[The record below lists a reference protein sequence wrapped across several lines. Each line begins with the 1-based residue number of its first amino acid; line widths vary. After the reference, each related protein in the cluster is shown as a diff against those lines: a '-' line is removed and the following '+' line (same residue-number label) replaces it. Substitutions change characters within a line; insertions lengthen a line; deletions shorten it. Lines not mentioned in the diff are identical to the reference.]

1 MTRFIKYPP
10 DLKSAKNSNELVPFI
25 GAGLSMISGG
35 SSWMLML
42 EGALDQIKAKI
53 GYEARLKEVE
63 KCLIKGPKT
72 KSIISELKSVYIS
85 SYDPL
90 LLSQLYENSF
100 GRHAVI
106 TFLQQE
112 LKKIKL
118 PTKTHDLLFKVNKQV
133 MVTTNYDNLIEQT
146 AKRLGLNYR
155 TILKEEDV
163 PFWSDSELKIIKMHG
178 SLIEPFDSDSI
189 VFTRNDYEA
198 YGLKRPSLSL
208 LINFIMTTKSLLLIG
223 YSARDPDFLALHDIV
238 RLNLK
243 KGKRNIYL
251 IVFDAP
257 QIIMEYWMSYGF
269 YPINLDGKDKEK
281 SLNEWL
287 VNL

>member
-1 MTRFIKYPP
+1 MTRFTKYPP
-10 DLKSAKNSNELVPFI
+10 DLKSAKSNNELVPFI
-25 GAGLSMISGG
+25 GAGLSMIAGG
-35 SSWMLML
+35 SSWMTLL
-42 EGALDQIKAKI
+42 EEALNQINAKI
-53 GYEARLKEVE
+53 GFEAQLKEIE
-63 KCLIKGPKT
+63 KSLAKGPQIKG
-72 KSIISELKSVYIS
+72 ILRNLKRTYIS
-85 SYDPL
+85 TFDPL
-90 LLSQLYENSF
+90 LLSQLYENNF

-106 TFLQQE
+106 TFLQKE
-112 LKKIKL
+112 LKKITS
-118 PTKTHDLLFKVNKQV
+118 PAKTHELLFKVNQQII
-133 MVTTNYDNLIEQT
+133 VTTNYDNLIEQT
-146 AKRLGLNYR
+146 ASRLGLNYR

-178 SLIEPFDSDSI
+178 SLMDPFDPDSV

-243 KGKRNIYL
+243 KNKRNIYL
-251 IVFDAP
+251 ILFDATP
-257 QIIMEYWMSYGF
+257 IIMEYWMSYGF